1 MRQLSFLLQKEILE
15 LVRTKRALVLLIVFG
30 VFGMLVAVPSTAL
43 LYSLGSELV
52 NKALARR
59 RLQVTTEEV
68 RPLADSGADTGE
80 EA

>member
-1 MRQLSFLLQKEILE
+1 
-15 LVRTKRALVLLIVFG
+15 
-30 VFGMLVAVPSTAL
+30 MLVAVPSTAL

-68 RPLADSGADTGE
+68 TPLADSGDDTGK